1 MFRRK
6 LDAETR
12 LAMAI
17 YAGQL
22 IAFAIGAVHFGS

>member
-12 LAMAI
+12 LAMAS

-22 IAFAIGAVHFGS
+22 IAFAIGAVHFGL